1 MTNLTESSAQCSPA
15 LPPASSMHLLV
26 RLKAKDEG
34 GFSIS
39 ANTFMLSGCS
49 CESVALF
56 VLLKSYKL
64 CFNLWANT
72 IFAFTTVCLSRRH
85 CILISIE
92 WFTTYTWVYKSHR
105 IITLCIERTLTWCLF
120 FPQSLYIPM
129 VFLAECKLIISMLC
143 NWAGFSLIFPVIF
156 FCMLFFL
163 WCFQSLKIIMHF
175 IVPVIEL
182 SFFVYYCFFLH
193 ISLTRGCVLLQ
204 MSLCVSWYIWMC
216 VSVSAENLE
225 KSLRQM
231 ERQLLQLER
240 DLETFSSPDDQN
252 DMFFTKMAISFTHA
266 CIHSPV

>member
-105 IITLCIERTLTWCLF
+105 IITLCIERTLSWCLF

-156 FCMLFFL
+156 FLYVVFPLMLSEPQNNNALYCTCNWVVFFCL
-163 WCFQSLKIIMHF
+163 LLLFSSHF
-175 IVPVIEL
+175 LDTWLCAFTNVSV
-182 SFFVYYCFFLH
+182 
-193 ISLTRGCVLLQ
+193 CVLIYLDV
-204 MSLCVSWYIWMC
+204 CVSIC
-216 VSVSAENLE
+216 RESGKEPQADGEAAAATG
-225 KSLRQM
+225 
-231 ERQLLQLER
+231 ERPGDFLLPRWPKRHVL
-240 DLETFSSPDDQN
+240 
-252 DMFFTKMAISFTHA
+252 H
-266 CIHSPV
+266 